1 MKSVH
6 IGAGNIGRGFIGALL
21 SHADIQVTFA
31 DVNADI
37 ISALKEKQ
45 QYEVVYAQEEAHSET
60 ITGVSA
66 LNSTTEEEAVV
77 NAIAEADLITTAV
90 GPSILPHV
98 APVIAKGLV
107 QRAKQPKTVHVIAC
121 ENMIRGSSQ
130 LSEFVM
136 SHIDE
141 QDKKQV
147 ESYTS
152 FCDAAVDRI
161 VPIQEQL
168 DLLTVQ
174 VEPYFEW
181 VVEKKNWQGELPAI
195 EAITFV
201 DNLDPYIERKLLT
214 VNTGHAAIAYAGYAK
229 GYSTII
235 EAIKDEEILTL
246 AKHALEETSA
256 LLKDK
261 WGFQED
267 ELNHYITKILQRY
280 QNPYISDLVTRVG
293 RGPIRKLGPKD
304 RLVYPALAL
313 LEQGKSADALL
324 TTIAY
329 ALHFNPADDDE
340 AAELQ
345 ERIKSEG
352 AASTLASISGQPQDS
367 TLVLEAIK
375 KYEQQKDRA

>member
-21 SHADIQVTFA
+21 SHADVHVTFA
-31 DVNADI
+31 DVNSDI

-45 QYEVVYAQEEAHSET
+45 QYKVVYAQEEAHSET
-60 ITGVSA
+60 ITGVTG
-66 LNSTTEEEAVV
+66 LNSATEEEAVIK
-77 NAIAEADLITTAV
+77 AIAEADMVTTAV

-107 QRAKQPKTVHVIAC
+107 QRAKQPKPVHVIAC

-130 LSEFVM
+130 LREFVI
-136 SHIDE
+136 SHIDK
-141 QDKKQV
+141 QDMENV
-147 ESYTS
+147 ESYTA

-161 VPIQEQL
+161 VPIQEQQ

-181 VVEKKNWQGELPAI
+181 VVEKKDWQGELPDI
-195 EAITFV
+195 KAITFV
-201 DNLDPYIERKLLT
+201 DNLEPYIERKLLT

-229 GYSTII
+229 GYDTII
-235 EAIKDEEILTL
+235 DAIKDEEILNL
-246 AKHALEETSA
+246 AKQALEETSS
-256 LLKDK
+256 LLQEK
-261 WGFQED
+261 WGFEEED
-267 ELNHYITKILQRY
+267 LTHYITKILQRY
-280 QNPYISDLVTRVG
+280 QNPYISDMVTRVG

-304 RLVYPALAL
+304 RLVYPAQSL
-313 LEQGKSADALL
+313 LEQGKSAEALL

-329 ALHFNPADDDE
+329 ALVFDPEGDDE
-340 AAELQ
+340 AKELQ

-352 AASTLASISGQPQDS
+352 AASTLSHISGQPKDS
-367 TLVLEAIK
+367 ELVAKAIE

>member
-21 SHADIQVTFA
+21 SHAEVQVTFA
-31 DVNADI
+31 DVNSDI

-45 QYEVVYAQEEAHSET
+45 QYEVVYAQEETHSET
-60 ITGVSA
+60 ITGVTG
-66 LNSTTEEEAVV
+66 LNSATEEEAVIK
-77 NAIAEADLITTAV
+77 AIAQADLVTTAV
-90 GPSILPHV
+90 GPSVLPHV

-107 QRAKQPKTVHVIAC
+107 KRAKQPKPIHVIAC

-130 LSEFVM
+130 LREFVM
-136 SHIDE
+136 AHIDG
-141 QDKKQV
+141 QDIELV
-147 ESYTS
+147 ESYTA

-161 VPIQEQL
+161 VPIQEQQ

-181 VVEKKNWQGELPAI
+181 VVEKRNWQGDLPAI

-201 DNLDPYIERKLLT
+201 DDLEPYIERKLLT

-229 GYSTII
+229 GYATII
-235 EAIKDEEILTL
+235 EAIKDEEILKL
-246 AKHALEETSA
+246 AKQALEETSS
-256 LLKDK
+256 LLQEK
-261 WGFQED
+261 WGFEED
-267 ELNHYITKILQRY
+267 DLAHYIAKILQRY
-280 QNPYISDLVTRVG
+280 QNPYISDMVTRVG

-304 RLVYPALAL
+304 RLVYPAQAL

-329 ALHFNPADDDE
+329 ALEFNPEGDDE
-340 AAELQ
+340 AKELQ
-345 ERIKSEG
+345 ERIKAEG
-352 AASTLASISGQPQDS
+352 AASALSHISGQSKDS
-367 TLVLEAIK
+367 ELVTKAIE
-375 KYEQQKDRA
+375 KYERRKVQ

>member
-21 SHADIQVTFA
+21 SHADIHVTFA

-37 ISALKEKQ
+37 ISALQENQ

-60 ITGVSA
+60 ITGVTA
-66 LNSTTEEEAVV
+66 LNSATEEEAVAK
-77 NAIAEADLITTAV
+77 AIADADLITTAV

-98 APVIAKGLV
+98 APIIAKGLV
-107 QRAKQPKTVHVIAC
+107 QRAKQPKPVHVIAC

-130 LSEFVM
+130 LREFVM

-141 QDKKQV
+141 QDKEQV
-147 ESYTS
+147 EGYTA

-161 VPIQEQL
+161 VPIQEQQ

-235 EAIKDEEILTL
+235 EAIQDEEILTL

-304 RLVYPALAL
+304 RLVYPAQAL

-329 ALHFNPADDDE
+329 ALHFNPTGDDE
-340 AAELQ
+340 ASELQ

-352 AASTLASISGQPQDS
+352 AASTLANISGQPQES
-367 TLVLEAIK
+367 ALVQQAIK
-375 KYEQQKDRA
+375 QYEQQKDRA